1 EHPPG
6 VRLVPTVRETH
17 LAHPYRGP
25 DTRLPDPVVE
35 YGARG
40 RAGLPGLSPSLGGVP
55 RLFHQGNDYRTVPG
69 RLRRR
74 HPRAQELAG
83 HSGNPPGCAHGR
95 GDRHPGL
102 LHLPDARHLDPRPVA
117 GSQHPIRACDVHFR
131 RRSRDRAQGRQAEPG
146 TPHPGAA
153 AMTGPAAGFLAGS
166 VTLAMALLVAA
177 LFAALL
183 RLLKGPTLPDRVLA
197 LDLITSLVVGIIAVR
212 SISTGQTAL
221 LRVCVAIALLAFLGT
236 AAWAQ
241 YIKKESES

>member
-1 EHPPG
+1 
-6 VRLVPTVRETH
+6 
-17 LAHPYRGP
+17 
-25 DTRLPDPVVE
+25 
-35 YGARG
+35 
-40 RAGLPGLSPSLGGVP
+40 
-55 RLFHQGNDYRTVPG
+55 
-69 RLRRR
+69 
-74 HPRAQELAG
+74 
-83 HSGNPPGCAHGR
+83 
-95 GDRHPGL
+95 
-102 LHLPDARHLDPRPVA
+102 
-117 GSQHPIRACDVHFR
+117 
-131 RRSRDRAQGRQAEPG
+131 
-146 TPHPGAA
+146 
-153 AMTGPAAGFLAGS
+153 MTGPAAGFLAGS